1 MRFEVA
7 ESEVEVV
14 VNGTFGVVGSEL
26 CVAGERTDT
35 LLVSDTGATSHILER
50 VADTDNG
57 KHKEVG
63 AVFDR
68 SLLILL
74 K

>member
-35 LLVSDTGATSHILER
+35 LLVSDTP
-50 VADTDNG
+50 
-57 KHKEVG
+57 EV
-63 AVFDR
+63 R
-68 SLLILL
+68 IEIYLP
-74 K
+74 